1 MVVRD
6 TLPSLGEDVI
16 VVSLDIDPNE
26 SADLLRRYA
35 AEQGFDWRFAL
46 APREVLSAM
55 QRQFGA
61 RFLHAPSEPMFLVDA
76 RGGLFGAPGGLK
88 DAKTIQQL
96 VDVSRL

>member
-1 MVVRD
+1 MV
-6 TLPSLGEDVI
+6 
-16 VVSLDIDPNE
+16 VVSLGIDSNE

-35 AEQGFDWRFAL
+35 GEQGFDWRFAV
-46 APREVLSAM
+46 APREVLAAM

-61 RFLHAPSEPMFLVDA
+61 RFLHAPNEPMFLVDA